1 MTQGMTIPV
10 PTTFWLTSSRQLH
23 HRSRIIMMKV
33 ERSILLLLVLLLS
46 LLVNHH
52 DGIIAAMDVEVD
64 ASGETAPTIANKST
78 TTTNTE
84 KTTKSYSPDA
94 IQLANTFPTD
104 VFLDNPDGNDLA
116 LKVAAKVLFCRR
128 ARNLLEVF
136 RTQYTSAM
144 SIYLTDLENN
154 ADAGPHDYLKAL
166 GELVTGMEDADRM
179 YEDQTPSQ
187 ILAQMEQEGFFTD
200 VSEIM
205 VEYQLNPRKVIDDT
219 KEGLLYEF
227 IAIAQKAG
235 YITIENE

>member
-1 MTQGMTIPV
+1 LRPLFGLFFIV
-10 PTTFWLTSSRQLH
+10 PSEPQL
-23 HRSRIIMMKV
+23 IMIKI
-33 ERSILLLLVLLLS
+33 ERYVLLLLVLLVS

-52 DGIIAAMDVEVD
+52 NGIVAAIDVEVD
-64 ASGETAPTIANKST
+64 ASGETATIAST
-78 TTTNTE
+78 TTTDTSTSTTKEE
-84 KTTKSYSPDA
+84 KTKYSPEA

-116 LKVAAKVLFCRR
+116 LKVAAKVLYCRR

-136 RTQYTSAM
+136 RTQYTSAA

-154 ADAGPHDYLKAL
+154 VDAGPHDYVTAL
-166 GELVTGMEDADRM
+166 GEIVRGMEDADRL
-179 YEDQTPSQ
+179 YDDQTPSQ
-187 ILAQMEQEGFFTD
+187 LLAQMEQEGFFAD
-200 VSEIM
+200 VSAEIM

-235 YITIENE
+235 YLTIANENE